1 MPSRVFDRIKE
12 TASAISGS
20 TPGTATCTLSGA
32 ATGGF
37 NTFSSRFATG
47 ASYPYADPIYYCII
61 SDNDKW
67 EVGKGYLTSSTNL
80 VREKMYDSSSGLNT
94 GEAFTGATSFTVFC
108 TLPAERVEEIWTK
121 GQTNALMRGWCMP

>member
-1 MPSRVFDRIKE
+1 MPQATYDRIKE

-37 NTFSSRFATG
+37 NTFSSRFSTG
-47 ASYPYADPIYYCII
+47 ASLAAATPIYYCIV
-61 SDNDKW
+61 SDNNKW

-80 VREKMYDSSSGLNT
+80 VREVMFDSSSGLNT
-94 GEAFTGATSFTVFC
+94 GEAFTSATSFTVFN
-108 TLPAERVEEIWTK
+108 TIPGEWVEEVFTK
-121 GQTNALMRGWCMP
+121 GQAVAAIRGWAMP